1 MDIEKSDANG
11 NREMEERLRLYRAI
25 ITHSQDAVAIYDT
38 EGRYLEQNPAHRA
51 LLGFS
56 DEELIGQTPALHCG
70 EQQCED
76 ICEQAREGGSFRGE
90 VTCRTRS
97 GVEIQIELSA
107 FPVRNE
113 SGELICSVG
122 FARDITTR
130 KQRENRHRL
139 VQKLREQVLLMTA
152 VDEVDGVLIT
162 IGEALK
168 EQGIGYEN
176 CGINVLDTKAD
187 PPTMRSRSTRPSG
200 GWLTSDTERSVQI
213 VLGMWRKGEPTYRR
227 DLEAED
233 PFDERIYVQRHARI
247 RSILDVPFSRGR
259 WLSTAR
265 TPMPSQRR
273 TFRCCGSWPRFCPM
287 PSSERMTWGGWPR
300 RRRS

>member
-1 MDIEKSDANG
+1 
-11 NREMEERLRLYRAI
+11 MEERLRLYRAI

-152 VDEVDGVLIT
+152 VDEVDEVDGVLIT

-213 VLGMWRKGEPTYRR
+213 VRECGGRGSPRTGETWRP
-227 DLEAED
+227 
-233 PFDERIYVQRHARI
+233 RIPLTSASMYSATPAFARFSMS
-247 RSILDVPFSRGR
+247 RSRGD
-259 WLSTAR
+259 AGYQQHG
-265 TPMPSQRR
+265 P
-273 TFRCCGSWPRFCPM
+273 RCLLRGGRSDAAGAGHGSVRCLPA
-287 PSSERMTWGGWPR
+287 SG
-300 RRRS
+300 